1 MPKEFAGHKKEM
13 TSLRHSDTVN
23 KKTDV
28 RSGPEHVIV
37 SLRVKVFGP
46 SLGRKIAPSVPD
58 RFRFSERCLS

>member
-1 MPKEFAGHKKEM
+1 MPIDFGCPKKEM

-28 RSGPEHVIV
+28 RSGPEHVIA
-37 SLRVKVFGP
+37 SLRGKVFGP

-58 RFRFSERCLS
+58 RFRFNERCLS